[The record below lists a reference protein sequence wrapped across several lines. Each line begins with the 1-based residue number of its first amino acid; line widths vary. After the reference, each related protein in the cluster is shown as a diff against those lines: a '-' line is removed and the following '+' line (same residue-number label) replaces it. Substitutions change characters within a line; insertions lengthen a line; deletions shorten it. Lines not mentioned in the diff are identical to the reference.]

1 MSNRTVKKLRHRT
14 DIADIPSFSERML
27 AGQNGES
34 MCKNPHCR
42 KFAKTHMPDGKHCQ
56 YCYVVPSVD
65 AKSADFLDE
74 VIAEETAKNPDFPL
88 LVAEATERR
97 EHAHTSDCKHGS
109 AEHEPPVLESH
120 IALINERLAE
130 VDAGNVQPLSSEEV
144 RSHLLARALPAVE
157 PITDADVEALTA
169 EDSVEI

>member
-56 YCYVVPSVD
+56 YCYVVPSV
-65 AKSADFLDE
+65 APPEEHVHSA
-74 VIAEETAKNPDFPL
+74 
-88 LVAEATERR
+88 
-97 EHAHTSDCKHGS
+97 DCKHGDVEHGVD
-109 AEHEPPVLESH
+109 AHEP
-120 IALINERLAE
+120 
-130 VDAGNVQPLSSEEV
+130 
-144 RSHLLARALPAVE
+144 
-157 PITDADVEALTA
+157 TA